1 MFACITEVRSWDPY
15 NVIIVKVVTDIS
27 YFFFS
32 SLRFDHADIQQQFQ
46 DSVLEIKLDLSRI
59 PLQWAKSSVDN
70 SIQMIVFCPPKPRIC
85 AFVYRNAGKVHT
97 ILRIV

>member
-1 MFACITEVRSWDPY
+1 MFACIKEVRSWDSY
-15 NVIIVKVVTDIS
+15 NVIVVKVVIDFS
-27 YFFFS
+27 YFLLPPCVLIMQTYQNSSKILFF
-32 SLRFDHADIQQQFQ
+32 
-46 DSVLEIKLDLSRI
+46 EIKLDLSRI

-70 SIQMIVFCPPKPRIC
+70 SIQMIVFCPLKPRIG